1 MWRHRIVE
9 LLNNS
14 DKGEACMKEYTGDRI
29 RNVAIVGHGGA
40 GTTSVTEALLYR
52 SGAISR
58 MCKVE
63 DGATTTDYEPE
74 EIKRKVS
81 VNATLAPVEW
91 RDSKIN
97 FIDTPGFADF
107 VAEVKCAFR
116 AVDSALIV
124 VCATS
129 GVQVGTEQCW
139 KLAEEA
145 GLPRICFVNK
155 MDRENADFD
164 SILDDLRN
172 KFGKRVLPLQLPLGK
187 EENFCGLI
195 DVFKMKAYK
204 ANGNDSI
211 EMDIPEDMLD
221 YANEARAKMIEAAVE
236 ADDDAMMRYLDGEA
250 ISDEE
255 IMKCLIKGIRHAVIF
270 PVLCG
275 SAYKDIGLGRLMN
288 AIIDYTYPA
297 ILNDFVV
304 INEKTGEEEI
314 RDANAPMAAL
324 VFKTTS
330 DPFVGRLSF
339 FRVFSG
345 KISADSIVYNASRDH
360 EERIGAVFTMR
371 GKTQIPLKAISAGDI
386 GVVAKLQYTST
397 GDTLSDKNSPVKF
410 APIAFPLPMYTRA
423 IFAKKKGEE
432 EKIATALSRL
442 MDEDPTIIVT
452 KNTVTKETLISGMG
466 DQHIEIIME
475 RMARKFGV
483 EAVLKEPMVEY
494 RETIRGSAEVEGKH
508 KKQSGGHGQ
517 YGHVVIKMEPL
528 PPGGGFEFVDKIF
541 GGAVPRQYIP
551 AVEKGMKESMEHG
564 ILAGYPVVDVRI
576 TLLDGS
582 YHTVDSSEMAFKIA
596 SHEAFKKAAEKS
608 NPVLMEPYYNLDVR
622 CAESMMGDVIGD
634 LNTKR
639 GRILG
644 MQSMDDGMSCVKAQV
659 PYAEISGYAVDLRA
673 LTQGLGTFE
682 MKFDHYEDVPLKLAE
697 KIIAARAAMKEQ

>member
-1 MWRHRIVE
+1 
-9 LLNNS
+9 
-14 DKGEACMKEYTGDRI
+14 MKEYTGDRI

-145 GLPRICFVNK
+145 GLPRIFFVNK
-155 MDRENADFD
+155 MDRENADFET
-164 SILDDLRN
+164 ILDDLRN

-187 EENFCGLI
+187 EDSFCGLI

-211 EMDIPEDMLD
+211 EMDIPEDMLE
-221 YANEARAKMIEAAVE
+221 YAQEARAKMIEAAVE
-236 ADDDAMMRYLDGEA
+236 ADDDIMMRYLDGET

-270 PVLCG
+270 PVLSG

-288 AIIDYTYPA
+288 AIVDYTYPA

-304 INEKTGEEEI
+304 TNEKTGEEEI

-360 EERIGAVFTMR
+360 EERIGSVFTMR

-397 GDTLSDKNSPVKF
+397 GDTLSDKNAPVKF
-410 APIAFPLPMYTRA
+410 EQIAFPLPMYTRS

-432 EKIATALSRL
+432 EKIATALTRL

-483 EAVLKEPMVEY
+483 EAVLKPPMVEY
-494 RETIRGSAEVEGKH
+494 RETIRSSAEVEGKH

-528 PPGGGFEFVDKIF
+528 PPGSGFEFVDKIF

-564 ILAGYPVVDVRI
+564 ILAGYPVVDVRV

-608 NPVLMEPYYNLDVR
+608 NPVLMEPYYNLDVH

-644 MQSMDDGMSCVKAQV
+644 MQSLEGGMSCVKAQV

-697 KIIAARAAMKEQ
+697 KIIAERATLKEQ

>member
-1 MWRHRIVE
+1 
-9 LLNNS
+9 
-14 DKGEACMKEYTGDRI
+14 MKDYTGDKI

-58 MCKVE
+58 MGKVE

-74 EIKRKVS
+74 EIKRGVS

-107 VAEVKCAFR
+107 VAEVKGAFR

-145 GLPRICFVNK
+145 GLPRIVFVNK
-155 MDRENADFD
+155 MDRDNADYD
-164 SILDDLRN
+164 SILANLRG
-172 KFGKRVLPLQLPLGK
+172 KFGKRVLPLELPLGK
-187 EENFCGLI
+187 AEDFCGVI

-204 ANGNDSI
+204 ANGNGADEI
-211 EMDIPEDMLD
+211 EIPSELLAWAQD
-221 YANEARAKMIEAAVE
+221 AHEKMVEAAVE
-236 ADDDAMMRYLDGEA
+236 ADDNCMMRYLDGET

-255 IMKCLIKGIRHAVIF
+255 IRNCLIKGIRQAIIF
-270 PVLCG
+270 PVICG
-275 SAYKDIGLGRLMN
+275 SAYKNIGIGRALN
-288 AIIDYTYPA
+288 AIVDYTYPA
-297 ILNDFVV
+297 ILNDYKV
-304 INEKTGEEEI
+304 IDIKTGEEVM
-314 RDANAPMAAL
+314 RDTNAPMAAL

-339 FRVFSG
+339 MRVFSG
-345 KISADSIVYNASRDH
+345 KIDSDSIIYNANREQ
-360 EERIGAVFTMR
+360 EERIGTVFTMR
-371 GKTQIPLKAISAGDI
+371 GKTQMPMKSINAGDI
-386 GVVAKLQYTST
+386 GVVSKLQYTST
-397 GDTLSDKNSPVKF
+397 GDTISDKNSPVKF
-410 APIAFPLPMYTRA
+410 SPIIFPLPMYSRA
-423 IFAKKKGEE
+423 IYAKKKGEE
-432 EKIATALSRL
+432 EKISNALNRL
-442 MDEDPTIIVT
+442 MDEDPTIIVSRD
-452 KNTVTKETLISGMG
+452 TVTKETLISGIG

-475 RMARKFGV
+475 RMKRKFGV
-483 EAVLKEPMVEY
+483 EAQLKAPIIEY

-517 YGHVVIKMEPL
+517 YGQVFVRIEPL
-528 PPGGGFEFVDKIF
+528 ASGEGFEFVDKVF

-551 AVEKGMKESMEHG
+551 AVEKGMRESIEHG
-564 ILAGYPVVDVRI
+564 ILAGYPVVDLRI

-582 YHTVDSSEMAFKIA
+582 YHPVDSSEMAFKIA
-596 SHEAFKKAAEKS
+596 AHQAFQKACEKAK
-608 NPVLMEPYYNLDVR
+608 PALLEPYYNLDVY
-622 CAESMMGDVIGD
+622 CADSMMGDIIGD

-644 MQSMDDGMSCVKAQV
+644 MNSMEDGMSCVKAQV
-659 PYAEISGYAVDLRA
+659 PYAELSEYAVDLRA
-673 LTQGLGTFE
+673 LTQGLGSFE
-682 MKFDHYEDVPLKLAE
+682 MKFDHYEEAPSRLAE
-697 KIIAARAAMKEQ
+697 TIIAERKEQVAAEKEK

>member
-1 MWRHRIVE
+1 
-9 LLNNS
+9 
-14 DKGEACMKEYTGDRI
+14 MKAYTGDKI

-52 SGAISR
+52 AGAIDR

-74 EIKRKVS
+74 EIKRGVS

-107 VAEVKCAFR
+107 VAEVKGAFR

-124 VCATS
+124 INATA

-145 GLPRICFVNK
+145 GLPRILLVNK

-164 SILDDLRN
+164 SILENLRH
-172 KFGKRVLPLQLPLGK
+172 KFGKKVLPLELPLGK
-187 EENFCGLI
+187 EDKFEGII
-195 DVFKMKAYK
+195 DCVKMKAYRK
-204 ANGNDSI
+204 NGNGSDEI
-211 EMDIPEDMLD
+211 EIPDDLKAYAEDMH
-221 YANEARAKMIEAAVE
+221 EKMVEAAVE
-236 ADDDAMMRYLDGEA
+236 ADDECMMRYLEGET

-255 IMKCLIKGIRHAVIF
+255 IKKCLIQGIRQAHIF
-270 PVLCG
+270 PMICC
-275 SAYKDIGLGRLMN
+275 SATKNIGLGRTMN

-297 ILNDFVV
+297 ILNDYKVKDV
-304 INEKTGEEEI
+304 ATGEEVT
-314 RDANAPMAAL
+314 RDAGAPLAAL

-339 FRVFSG
+339 IRVFSG
-345 KISADSIVYNASRDH
+345 CIKADSVVYNSSREKD
-360 EERIGAVFTMR
+360 ERIANVFTMR
-371 GKTQIPLKAISAGDI
+371 GKSQIQMKEITAGDI
-386 GVVAKLQYTST
+386 GVTSKLQFTAT
-397 GDTLSDKNSPVKF
+397 GDTLSDKNNPVLF

-423 IFAKKKGEE
+423 IFARKKGEE
-432 EKIATALSRL
+432 DKISNALSRL
-442 MDEDPTIIVT
+442 MDEDPTIIMSR
-452 KNTVTKETLISGMG
+452 NPVTKEMLISGMG

-475 RMARKFGV
+475 RMKRKFGV
-483 EAVLKEPMVEY
+483 EADLRAPQVEY
-494 RETIRGSAEVEGKH
+494 RETIRSKAHVQGKH

-517 YGHVVIKMEPL
+517 YGDVVIDMEPL
-528 PPGGGFEFVDKIF
+528 PPGSGFEFVDKIF

-551 AVEKGMKESMEHG
+551 AVEKGMQDCMQHG
-564 ILAGYPVVDVRI
+564 VLAGYPVVDVRI
-576 TLLDGS
+576 TLVDGS
-582 YHTVDSSEMAFKIA
+582 YHPVDSSEMAFKTA
-596 SHEAFKKAAEKS
+596 SSIAFKKAMEEAK
-608 NPVLMEPYYNLDVR
+608 PVLMEPYYNLYVL

-634 LNTKR
+634 LNSKR

-644 MQSMDDGMSCVKAQV
+644 MQSVEEGVSRVEAQV
-659 PYAEISGYAVDLRA
+659 PYAEIMEYAVDLRA
-673 LTQGLGTFE
+673 ITQGMGTFE
-682 MKFDHYEDVPLKLAE
+682 MKFDHYEDVPAKMAE
-697 KIIAARAAMKEQ
+697 KIIEERKKDEE